1 MRRGEIKESER
12 EIKNE
17 MVLDN
22 RIKFFKINNRTALF
36 VTVFDFNKMEK
47 KGKIEKILFHI
58 LPNISILF

>member
-22 RIKFFKINNRTALF
+22 RIKFFKINNRTA
-36 VTVFDFNKMEK
+36 
-47 KGKIEKILFHI
+47 
-58 LPNISILF
+58 